1 MNKITLPPYWIEYAR
16 KFREKYGIKPKEEKH
31 ETHAG
36 KKANSKETP
45 KRTKPKQFK
54 APDIEI
60 YVYEYYLKEFKNVR
74 RFKSIQSAA
83 KHYGYSESTVSR
95 NSLHLSVTDK
105 RYLFSRRLLQKEE
118 VVRIFEEKL
127 NKKIDI

>member
-1 MNKITLPPYWIEYAR
+1 MNKITLPPFWIEYAR
-16 KFREKYGIKPKEEKH
+16 KFREKYGIKPKEE
-31 ETHAG
+31 THTG
-36 KKANSKETP
+36 KKANSKEAP
-45 KRTKPKQFK
+45 KKRTKPKRFK
-54 APDIEI
+54 AEDIEI

-74 RFKSIQSAA
+74 RFNSIQSAA
-83 KHYGYSESTVSR
+83 KHYGFSESTVSR

-118 VVRIFEEKL
+118 VKQAFEEKL